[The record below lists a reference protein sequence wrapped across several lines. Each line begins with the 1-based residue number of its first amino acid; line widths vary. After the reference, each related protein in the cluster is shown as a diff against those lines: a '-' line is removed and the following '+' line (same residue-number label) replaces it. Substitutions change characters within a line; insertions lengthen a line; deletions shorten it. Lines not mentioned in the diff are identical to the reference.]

1 MRKHILEPKKSDVF
15 IPISIAVL
23 LIIGIFI
30 SIVQIQQPQQ
40 NKSNAQT
47 ALKNCDVTASELSFS
62 ASEKEM
68 FDTINKYRKEN
79 GLNELYY
86 HPTLQRAGQWMS
98 NDMYS
103 HKNLNHTD
111 SLGRAVGT
119 RLKDCGLT
127 ENSWGENIS
136 EGYQNVPKAFE
147 AWKNSPGHNANMLGN
162 FTHMGIAESNTF
174 WTLDLAKVSN
184 GTTSPPPLS
193 GGITLSTIPTV
204 QPGISVQPT
213 SQPTS
218 VPTIPVSPTSP
229 NTRPD
234 LIVSD
239 MAISTNGN
247 VCVPLGV
254 LVTIKNIGGTV
265 TLPVVV
271 QANTGIGTIG
281 GGIAAG
287 ETKTVWIQSIAT
299 GENIATVDPSSSI
312 TEVNEAN
319 NQLKRSLVNP
329 TTAPRCLISPT
340 TPTFPTS
347 SAGRPTA
354 PASLTPAPTTYPGF
368 VLNPN
373 DTQVLVSVK
382 LPGIGI
388 NGNKTPKHLS
398 RKVTVTVYDLENEQ
412 VVIGTAFLTY
422 DKNDLFRGIVHLGK
436 GINSTY
442 YVKIGSDHTLQELV
456 MPQFQPILNDRLNV
470 LSPVVL
476 IPGELTGDNQLTLTD
491 YNMALACF
499 QDKKCSVKPLS
510 DANDDGTVN
519 TYDSIDFNDDGKVNV
534 VDYNFFLHNFKEFG
548 GD

>member
-1 MRKHILEPKKSDVF
+1 MRKHILQPKTSDIF
-15 IPISIAVL
+15 IPFSIGVI

-30 SIVQIQQPQQ
+30 SVVQIQQPQQ

-47 ALKNCDVTASELSFS
+47 ALKNCDLAAADLSFS
-62 ASEKEM
+62 SSEKEM

-98 NDMYS
+98 NDMSS
-103 HKNLNHTD
+103 HKNLSHTD

-119 RLKDCGLT
+119 RLKDCGLS

-147 AWKNSPGHNANMLGN
+147 AWKNSPGHNVNMLGN

-184 GTTSPPPLS
+184 GTTNPPPLS
-193 GGITLSTIPTV
+193 GGTLSPVPTGI
-204 QPGISVQPT
+204 QPSPSVSSGLTPT
-213 SQPTS
+213 SA
-218 VPTIPVSPTSP
+218 ISPTAS
-229 NTRPD
+229 NSRPD
-234 LIVSD
+234 LIVDD
-239 MAISTNGN
+239 MVISTNGN
-247 VCVPLGV
+247 ACGPLGI
-254 LVTIKNIGGTV
+254 LVTIKNIGGVV

-271 QANTGIGTIG
+271 QVNTGIGTIG
-281 GGIAAG
+281 GGIGAG
-287 ETKTVWIQSIAT
+287 QTKTVWIQSIAT
-299 GENIATVDPSSSI
+299 GENIAIADPGSSI
-312 TEVNEAN
+312 TEVSEAN
-319 NQLKRSLVNP
+319 NQLKRTLPIP
-329 TTAPRCLISPT
+329 TTAPSCLISPT
-340 TPTFPTS
+340 TSTV
-347 SAGRPTA
+347 RPTA
-354 PASLTPAPTTYPGF
+354 SGVNPTTPASLTPVPTTYPGF

-388 NGNKTPKHLS
+388 NGNKSPKHLS
-398 RKVTVTVYDLENEQ
+398 RKVTVTVYDLENEE
-412 VVIGTAFLTY
+412 VVVGTAFLTY
-422 DKNDLFRGIVHLGK
+422 DRNDLFRGIVHLGK

-476 IPGELTGDNQLTLTD
+476 IPGELNGDNQLTITD
-491 YNMALACF
+491 YNIALTCF

-519 TYDSIDFNDDGKVNV
+519 PYDSIDFNDDGKVNV
-534 VDYNFFLHNFKEFG
+534 VDYNFFLHNFKQFG